1 MITANLDT
9 LDLMDMT
16 AADDPDQACRVTFP
30 LLGTHGTEAT
40 AAVYFELEPGKN
52 VGRHT
57 DSAEE
62 VLVVLQGE
70 VRASVGDETVEVGA
84 GSLLVVPTMAPHD
97 VTNIGDE
104 TAKVLGVF
112 GGANH
117 IVATFDHGW
126 GPDRMDVV
134 GTRALAEPSAS

>member
-1 MITANLDT
+1 MISANLNNPE
-9 LDLMDMT
+9 LMEMT
-16 AADDPDQACRVTFP
+16 AADDPDQHCRVTFP
-30 LLGTHGTEAT
+30 LLGAHGTEDTAT
-40 AAVYFELEPGKN
+40 VYFELDPGRR

-62 VLVVLQGE
+62 VLVILQGQ
-70 VRASVGDETVEVGA
+70 VRASVGDETVEAGA
-84 GSLLVVPTMAPHD
+84 GSLLLVPAMAPHD

-126 GPDRMDVV
+126 GPEQMEVV
-134 GTRALAEPSAS
+134 ETRALFEAATS

>member
-1 MITANLDT
+1 MLTANLNH
-9 LDLMDMT
+9 LDLMDM
-16 AADDPDQACRVTFP
+16 AAPDDPGQQCRVTFP
-30 LLGTHGTEAT
+30 LLGTQGTEETAT
-40 AAVYFELEPGKN
+40 VYFELAPGKN

-62 VLVVLQGE
+62 ILVILQGE
-70 VRASVGDETVEVGA
+70 VRASIGDETVEAGA
-84 GSLLVVPTMAPHD
+84 GALLVVPKMAPHD

-104 TAKVLGVF
+104 TAQVLGVF

-134 GTRALAEPSAS
+134 GTRAMSEPTSA

>member
-1 MITANLDT
+1 MLTANLNE

-16 AADDPDQACRVTFP
+16 AQDDPGQQCRVTFP
-30 LLGTHGTEAT
+30 LLGTHGTKETAT
-40 AAVYFELEPGKN
+40 VYFELDPGKN

-62 VLVVLQGE
+62 VLVILQGD
-70 VRASVGDETVEVGA
+70 VRASIGEETVETGA
-84 GSLLVVPTMAPHD
+84 GSLLIVPTMVPHD

-117 IVATFDHGW
+117 IVAIFDHGW
-126 GPDRMDVV
+126 GPERLDVV
-134 GTRALAEPSAS
+134 GTREMFEPAAS

>member
-1 MITANLDT
+1 MLTANLNR
-9 LDLMDMT
+9 LDLMAME
-16 AADDPDQACRVTFP
+16 AADDPDQQCRVAFP
-30 LLGTHGTEAT
+30 LLGTHGTRDT
-40 AAVYFELEPGKN
+40 AAVYFELAPGKS

-70 VRASVGDETVEVGA
+70 VRASVGGETVEARAGA
-84 GSLLVVPTMAPHD
+84 LLVVPEMAPHD

-117 IVATFDHGW
+117 IVATFDRGW
-126 GPDRMDVV
+126 GPERMDVV
-134 GTRALAEPSAS
+134 GTRAMFEETSA